1 MYPICRKVG
10 DIFKGNRD
18 YLGCREHVRR
28 MHPDFLSGDAKM
40 GVEKISST

>member
-10 DIFKGNRD
+10 DIFKENRD
-18 YLGCREHVRR
+18 YLGCREYDRR
-28 MHPDFLSGDAKM
+28 MHPTFLNEGTKM